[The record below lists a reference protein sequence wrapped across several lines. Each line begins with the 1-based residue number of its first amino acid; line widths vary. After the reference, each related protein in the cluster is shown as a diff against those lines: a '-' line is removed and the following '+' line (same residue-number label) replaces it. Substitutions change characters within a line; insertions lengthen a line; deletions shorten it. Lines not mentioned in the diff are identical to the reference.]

1 MARFYVTW
9 QWSNPQLL
17 PLDPQK
23 RGKLLTSLL
32 EMVREDMIAGKIKD
46 WGVIAGGM
54 GGYMITGDVSEAEF
68 HASTYKWMPYV
79 TFQASPVLSAEQLA
93 ELNKKAFATAKAQ

>member
-9 QWSNPQLL
+9 QANLQLL
-17 PLDPQK
+17 PLDPQE

-32 EMVREDMIAGKIKD
+32 EMVKEDLKAGRLKD
-46 WGVIAGGM
+46 WGVIVGGTS
-54 GGYMITGDVSEAEF
+54 GYTITGDVSEAEF

-79 TFQASPVLSAEQLA
+79 NFEVHPMLTAEQLS
-93 ELNKKAFATAKAQ
+93 ELNKTAFATAKAK